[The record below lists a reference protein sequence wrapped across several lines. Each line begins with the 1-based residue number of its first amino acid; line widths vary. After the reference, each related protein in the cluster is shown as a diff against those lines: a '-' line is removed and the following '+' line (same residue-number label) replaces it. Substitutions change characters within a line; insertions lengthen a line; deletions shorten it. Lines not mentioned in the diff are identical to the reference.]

1 MCLETWLI
9 LLNNLH
15 LCRTDRSEIT
25 EISIRSAVP
34 YLFKQPEQEDWQ
46 RGVDHV
52 EVGEAHAVVQR
63 LRGVFVE
70 EGEVD
75 LRREGRNVLVEEV
88 LDQQGHAHVEPAWVK

>member
-52 EVGEAHAVVQR
+52 EVGEAEAVVER
-63 LRGVFVE
+63 
-70 EGEVD
+70 
-75 LRREGRNVLVEEV
+75 LRRELVDAGEV
-88 LDQQGHAHVEPAWVK
+88 HLQETTTGFLTRQIFEGLKWSMV